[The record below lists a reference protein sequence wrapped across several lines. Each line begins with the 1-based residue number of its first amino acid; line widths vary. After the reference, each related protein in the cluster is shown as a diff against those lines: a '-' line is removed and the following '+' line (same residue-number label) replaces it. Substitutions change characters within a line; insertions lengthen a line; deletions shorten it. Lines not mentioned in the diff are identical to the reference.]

1 MIAFL
6 SSYQSLADQ
15 ILIYAILAMSQCLVM
30 RAGLFSLAPTAF
42 AGIGAYTMAILS
54 TAHGVNPMLA
64 IVCGVLLAMLV
75 AAVMAVAT
83 SRLRGVFQ
91 AVATLALVQV
101 MITVGLGWESV
112 TRGALGIN
120 GIPKVATTGWLFLV
134 VAAATWLL
142 WTVGRYSIGR
152 AFDLIREDETVAV
165 SLGISVSRYHRFA
178 MILSGMLGGLAG
190 ALYAGNSHAIQ
201 PTEFGFSMIVAGLT
215 MAVLGGHKSVWG
227 ALLGSAILISLPE
240 LFRVFAEYR
249 NVFQG
254 VLLMLVIIFL
264 PNGIVDSLLA
274 LAHEHR
280 VRRSMPPAD
289 RVQIDTKAR
298 AT

>member
-1 MIAFL
+1 MISFL

-15 ILIYAILAMSQCLVM
+15 ILIYSVLAMSQCLVM

-42 AGIGAYTMAILS
+42 AGIGAYTMAVLT
-54 TAHGVNPMLA
+54 TAHGVNPVLA
-64 IVCGVLLAMLV
+64 IVCGVMLATLV
-75 AAVMAVAT
+75 AAAMALAT

-101 MITVGLGWESV
+101 MVTVGLGWESV

-120 GIPKVATTGWLFLV
+120 GIPKVATTGWLLLV
-134 VAAATWLL
+134 VALATWLL
-142 WTVGRYSIGR
+142 WTIGRYSIGR

-165 SLGISVSRYHRFA
+165 SLGISVMRYHRFA
-178 MILSGMLGGLAG
+178 MILSGLLGGLAG
-190 ALYAGNSHAIQ
+190 ALYAANSHAIQ
-201 PTEFGFSMIVAGLT
+201 PSEFGFSMIVAGLT

-227 ALLGSAILISLPE
+227 ALLGAAILISLPE

-249 NVFQG
+249 SVFQG

-264 PNGIVDSLLA
+264 PNGIVDSLLE
-274 LAHEHR
+274 LAHER
-280 VRRSMPPAD
+280 KVRRALPSGD
-289 RVQIDTKAR
+289 GGNIDTKAR